1 MAQKNYLVE
10 VEKAKEAKDGR
21 PSMGPV
27 YRSLF
32 AKDGFPAP
40 IQGMDSCW
48 DVFRYVSLSPCC
60 LLGKSGKI
68 RTKIKRKKESF
79 VIFSLFYYNNNN
91 YYYYYYFFFGFKTTR
106 NETDKLF
113 SRRKV
118 DCMFLITKCY
128 FIFNNL
134 PWLQN
139 FDFELDLLH
148 YFHFLVRACRVSV
161 WNFNY

>member
-21 PSMGPV
+21 PSVGPV

-48 DVFRYVSLSPCC
+48 DVFRYVSLSVC

-68 RTKIKRKKESF
+68 QTKIKRKERVF
-79 VIFSLFYYNNNN
+79 CNFLSL
-91 YYYYYYFFFGFKTTR
+91 
-106 NETDKLF
+106 
-113 SRRKV
+113 
-118 DCMFLITKCY
+118 
-128 FIFNNL
+128 
-134 PWLQN
+134 
-139 FDFELDLLH
+139 LLLLL
-148 YFHFLVRACRVSV
+148 FLV
-161 WNFNY
+161 

>member
-48 DVFRYVSLSPCC
+48 DVFRYVSLSPC
-60 LLGKSGKI
+60 LFARKI
-68 RTKIKRKKESF
+68 RENT
-79 VIFSLFYYNNNN
+79 
-91 YYYYYYFFFGFKTTR
+91 
-106 NETDKLF
+106 NE
-113 SRRKV
+113 
-118 DCMFLITKCY
+118 
-128 FIFNNL
+128 N
-134 PWLQN
+134 
-139 FDFELDLLH
+139 
-148 YFHFLVRACRVSV
+148 
-161 WNFNY
+161 

>member
-1 MAQKNYLVE
+1 MRRKTQTLAERQRERERERESDRSEREREGERMAQKNYLVE

-68 RTKIKRKKESF
+68 RTKIKRKKEYF

-91 YYYYYYFFFGFKTTR
+91 YYYYYF
-106 NETDKLF
+106 
-113 SRRKV
+113 
-118 DCMFLITKCY
+118 
-128 FIFNNL
+128 
-134 PWLQN
+134 
-139 FDFELDLLH
+139 
-148 YFHFLVRACRVSV
+148 FLVLKLHGTKQTNCFRDEKLTACFS
-161 WNFNY
+161 